1 MSATALPSIAK
12 IKRRQTVKKIAGLIG
27 RHLFL
32 IVFSLLMI
40 YPIIWWVGA
49 SLKAP
54 AEMSLPSI
62 FPHTPVWDNYIQGWK
77 SNGQYTFTKFFKN
90 TLTMEFFNVI
100 GSVCSA
106 ALCGF
111 GFGRL
116 RFKGRNL
123 FFTILLITMMLPGQ
137 VTIVPQ
143 FIYYHKLG
151 LVNSYIPL
159 VLPHFFGGAFFIYL
173 VVQFVRGIPVDLDE
187 AAKIDGANIFTIFS
201 RIIVPLI
208 KAPLVTVA
216 IFTFIWSWD
225 DFFSQ
230 VLYLSSVEKFTVGLA
245 LRGFIDQFEIKWG
258 QLLAMS
264 LLSVVP
270 SAIVFMLAQKHF
282 VEGIATSG
290 LKG

>member
-1 MSATALPSIAK
+1 MSTMQHVQSRLPG
-12 IKRRQTVKKIAGLIG
+12 RRSRVGSVAF
-27 RHLFL
+27 RHMFL
-32 IVFSLLMI
+32 IVFSLVMI
-40 YPIIWWVGA
+40 YPVIWWVGA
-49 SLKAP
+49 SLKDTW
-54 AEMSLPSI
+54 EMSLPNI
-62 FPHTPVWDNYIQGWK
+62 FPKVPMWSNYVEGWR
-77 SNGQYTFTKFFKN
+77 SNGQFTFTTYFRN

-100 GSVCSA
+100 GSVTAA
-106 ALCGF
+106 ALCGY

-116 RFKGRNL
+116 RFRGRS
-123 FFTILLITMMLPGQ
+123 FFFGLLMLTMMLPGQ

-143 FIYYHKLG
+143 FIFYHKLG

-159 VLPHFFGGAFFIYL
+159 ILPHYFGSAFFIYL
-173 VVQFVRGIPVDLDE
+173 VVQFVRGIPRDLDE
-187 AAKIDGANIFTIFS
+187 AAKIDGANVFSIFA
-201 RIIVPLI
+201 RIIVPLM

-245 LRGFIDQFEIKWG
+245 LRMFIDQFEIQWG

-264 LLSVVP
+264 LLSIVP